1 MESVSPGARPEAR
14 LAVVVEY
21 GLLFLGWLVLLVGPH
36 QITSDGFERFKSLDA
51 LFLRGELSSSR
62 YSLVGPLFSWPLWL
76 AGRVGPAPLFWCSG
90 YNLCLF
96 TLALWLLNRLLRDL
110 AAPALRRR
118 FLLLLVFASMF
129 PFHVQEFF
137 GEVFTALL
145 VAAGTLALLTRGS
158 VWGAAAIVLGVV
170 NTPASAVGLFLV
182 VLCALVLTRRWRWLV
197 LLPVSAGLIL
207 LESCL
212 RRGSPFVTGYEND
225 HGFPTLLP
233 YSGLPGFSYPFFLGL
248 LAILFSFG
256 KGLLFFAPGLF
267 LPLRVEEPTPACSG
281 ELPGRPSLASV
292 QALWLLFTA
301 GLVLVYAR
309 WWAWYGGWV
318 WGPRFFLF
326 ASLPASLAL
335 AANLVAAER
344 HSLGRNLLVLAAL
357 ALSFWVG
364 ANGRVFRGAGL
375 ELCSDDDFRL
385 EHLAWH
391 VPEFSVLWRPFVV
404 SGPLGT
410 WDVIVLAVYSAG
422 FLYLAVPLLALC
434 VRQAAAAARTCWDV
448 RPGRPWRF

>member
-1 MESVSPGARPEAR
+1 LSPN
-14 LAVVVEY
+14 
-21 GLLFLGWLVLLVGPH
+21 
-36 QITSDGFERFKSLDA
+36 
-51 LFLRGELSSSR
+51 R

-76 AGRVGPAPLFWCSG
+76 AGRAGPFPQFWCSR

-96 TLALWLLNRLLRDL
+96 TAGLWLLNRLLRDL

-129 PFHVQEFF
+129 PFHVQEYF
-137 GEVFTALL
+137 GEVFTAVL
-145 VAAGTLALLTRGS
+145 VSAGTLALLTRDS
-158 VWGAAAIVLGVV
+158 FWGGAAIVLGVA
-170 NTPASAVGLFLV
+170 NTPASAVGLL
-182 VLCALVLTRRWRWLV
+182 LACLYALAVTRRWRWT
-197 LLPVSAGLIL
+197 LLMPLSTGLIL
-207 LESCL
+207 LESYL

-225 HGFPTLLP
+225 HGFPTILP
-233 YSGLPGFSYPFFLGL
+233 YSGLPGFSYPFFFGL

-267 LPLRVEEPTPACSG
+267 LPLGRQEHGSEGAG
-281 ELPGRPSLASV
+281 ERPERPSLTAV
-292 QALWLLFTA
+292 WVLWLLFTA

-364 ANGRVFRGAGL
+364 ANGRVFRTANL
-375 ELCSDDDFRL
+375 EMCSADDFRL
-385 EHLAWH
+385 EHLTWY
-391 VPEFSVLWRPFVV
+391 VPEFSVLWRPFFA
-404 SGPLGT
+404 GPLST
-410 WDVIVLAVYSAG
+410 WDVIVLAVYAVG
-422 FLYLAVPLLALC
+422 FLYLAAPLLALC
-434 VRQAAAAARTCWDV
+434 VRQAAAAARAWWNV
-448 RPGRPWRF
+448 QSGRPWRY